1 MNIITNDDNKSAA
14 ALAAL
19 RNVYDPEIGLDV
31 VNLGLIYQVYFDDDQ
46 LKLKVT
52 MTLTTQFCP
61 MGESIIDEVHS
72 TLLASFSDYTVEIT
86 LTFEPAWT
94 HEMISDEGR
103 IFLNK

>member
-1 MNIITNDDNKSAA
+1 MNVITNDDNKSTV

-19 RNVYDPEIGLDV
+19 RKVYDPEIGLDV
-31 VNLGLIYQVYFDDDQ
+31 VNLGLIYQVNFDDDQ
-46 LKLKVT
+46 LKLNVT

-61 MGESIIDEVHS
+61 MGESIIDEVHNA
-72 TLLASFSDYTVEIT
+72 LQASFSDYTVTIT

-103 IFLNK
+103 VFLNK